1 MCSRLVRVALTAF
14 SVLMV
19 LPQASFAQQSLLEE
33 PAWLVTP
40 ILGLAIDEDAD
51 PSLTIAGALAHRI
64 TNRIAVEG
72 ELGHVFDLAPGDA
85 DVDSSLTTV
94 HGSVLYALATEY
106 LVAPYVVG
114 GIGVAKFRHEVTAP
128 PASIR
133 QTEIGFNLGGG
144 ITYPLSD
151 RTSARGDFRFFK
163 HIDDVPT
170 VWRFAVAVTIR
181 IGE

>member
-1 MCSRLVRVALTAF
+1 MCYRLVRVALIVF
-14 SVLMV
+14 SVLIL
-19 LPQASFAQQSLLEE
+19 LPRASFAQQSLLDQ
-33 PAWLVTP
+33 PGWLVTP

-51 PSLTIAGALAHRI
+51 PSLTIAGALGHRI
-64 TNRIAVEG
+64 TDRIAVEG

-94 HGSVLYALATEY
+94 HGSVLYVLTTDY
-106 LVAPYVVG
+106 FVAPYVIG
-114 GIGVAKFRHEVTAP
+114 GIGVAKFRQEVTSA
-128 PASIR
+128 PASIH

-170 VWRFAVAVTIR
+170 VWRFAVALTIR